1 MSDWLG
7 MAAAPRAPR
16 PELKD
21 RVVQRAQSARR
32 LHWSMLAAAAL
43 VGALAGGGVLWQRA
57 GRLAVDL
64 AAARDT
70 LNLLRQ
76 PGGRVL
82 MIPVT
87 TAGRP
92 GAMTIYADSLT
103 RRWLVTCHHL
113 TPNHTGE
120 AYQLWFLT
128 TAGALPAAIMPMD
141 RDVPMVMT
149 LEVPVG
155 VGAVIGVAMSVE
167 PRRGSPAPTSPLL
180 FRAAL

>member
-7 MAAAPRAPR
+7 MAAAPRTPR

-21 RVVQRAQSARR
+21 HVLQRAQSARR
-32 LHWSMLAAAAL
+32 MHWSMLAAAAL
-43 VGALAGGGVLWQRA
+43 VGALAGGGVLWHRA
-57 GRLAVDL
+57 GRLEVDL

-103 RRWLVTCHHL
+103 QAPDFYRRQ
-113 TPNHTGE
+113 G
-120 AYQLWFLT
+120 Y
-128 TAGALPAAIMPMD
+128 D
-141 RDVPMVMT
+141 
-149 LEVPVG
+149 
-155 VGAVIGVAMSVE
+155 VIGE
-167 PRRGSPAPTSPLL
+167 LPGWPGSDVRTFLRKRLREA
-180 FRAAL
+180 R

>member
-7 MAAAPRAPR
+7 MAVAPHTPR

-21 RVVQRAQSARR
+21 RVLHRAQSARR
-32 LHWSMLAAAAL
+32 MHWPMLAAAVLAGAL
-43 VGALAGGGVLWQRA
+43 VGGGMLWSRA
-57 GRLAVDL
+57 ARLTVDL
-64 AAARDT
+64 SAARDT

-87 TAGRP
+87 TGGRAG
-92 GAMTIYADSLT
+92 ALTFYADSLT

-113 TPNHTGE
+113 APNLAGQ

-128 TAGALPAAIMPMD
+128 GSQARPAALMPMD
-141 RDVPMVMT
+141 RDAPMVMSM
-149 LEVPVG
+149 EVPP
-155 VGAVIGVAMSVE
+155 GAGQVTGVAMSVE
-167 PRRGSPAPTSPLL
+167 PRSGSAAPTGALV
-180 FRAAL
+180 FRVDL

>member
-21 RVVQRAQSARR
+21 RVLRRAQAARR
-32 LHWSMLAAAAL
+32 MQWWTLAAAAL
-43 VGALAGGGVLWQRA
+43 VGALAGGGLLWHRA
-57 GRLAVDL
+57 AGLTGDL

-70 LNLLRQ
+70 LDLLRQ

-82 MIPVT
+82 MIPVM

-92 GAMTIYADSLT
+92 GTLTVYADSLT

-113 TPNHTGE
+113 TPNLPGQ

-128 TAGALPAAIMPMD
+128 GSLARPAAVMAMD

-149 LEVPVG
+149 LAAPPG
-155 VGAVIGVAMSVE
+155 VGAVTGLAMSVE
-167 PRRGSPAPTSPLL
+167 PRAGSTAPTSALL
-180 FRAAL
+180 FRVDL

>member
-7 MAAAPRAPR
+7 MAAAPRTPR

-21 RVVQRAQSARR
+21 RVLRRAQSARR
-32 LHWSMLAAAAL
+32 MQWSMLAAAVL
-43 VGALAGGGVLWQRA
+43 VGALAGGGLFWLRGA
-57 GRLAVDL
+57 RLEEHL

-70 LNLLRQ
+70 LDLLRQ

-92 GAMTIYADSLT
+92 GAMTVYADSVT
-103 RRWLVTCHHL
+103 RRWLVTCHHF
-113 TPNHTGE
+113 TPNRPGQ

-128 TAGALPAAIMPMD
+128 GSVARPAAVMPMD
-141 RDVPMVMT
+141 HDVPMVMT
-149 LEVPVG
+149 LEVPPSAGKVTG
-155 VGAVIGVAMSVE
+155 LAMSVE
-167 PRRGSPAPTSPLL
+167 PRAGSTAPTGALV
-180 FRAAL
+180 FRVEL

>member
-7 MAAAPRAPR
+7 MAAAPRPPR

-21 RVVQRAQSARR
+21 RVLQRAVGARAVR
-32 LHWSMLAAAAL
+32 WSTLLAAALAGVL
-43 VGALAGGGVLWQRA
+43 VGGGVLWQRA

-70 LNLLRQ
+70 LSLLRQ

-87 TAGRP
+87 TAGQP

-113 TPNHTGE
+113 APNIPGQ

-128 TAGALPAAIMPMD
+128 GTGARPAAVMLMD
-141 RDVPMVMT
+141 RDTPMVMT
-149 LEVPVG
+149 MEAPA
-155 VGAVIGVAMSVE
+155 GAERVTGIAMSVE
-167 PRRGSPAPTSPLL
+167 PRSGSPAPTGTLL
-180 FRAAL
+180 FRVAL

>member
-7 MAAAPRAPR
+7 MAAPPRTPR

-21 RVVQRAQSARR
+21 QVLRR
-32 LHWSMLAAAAL
+32 SRSGRRIPWAMLAAAVL
-43 VGALAGGGVLWQRA
+43 VGALGGGGLFRLRA
-57 GRLAVDL
+57 VRLEGNL

-70 LNLLRQ
+70 LDLLRQ

-87 TAGRP
+87 TVGRP
-92 GAMTIYADSLT
+92 GALTVYVDSLT
-103 RRWLVTCHHL
+103 RRWLVTCHHF
-113 TPNHTGE
+113 TPNLPGQ

-128 TAGALPAAIMPMD
+128 GSVVRPAAIMPMD

-149 LEVPVG
+149 LEVPREAGKVTG
-155 VGAVIGVAMSVE
+155 LAMSVE
-167 PRRGSPAPTSPLL
+167 PRAGSTAPTGALV
-180 FRAAL
+180 FRVEL

>member
-7 MAAAPRAPR
+7 MVAPPQMPR

-21 RVVQRAQSARR
+21 RVLHRAQAPRR
-32 LHWSMLAAAAL
+32 MRWSMLAAAAL
-43 VGALAGGGVLWQRA
+43 VGAALGGGLLWQRA
-57 GRLAVDL
+57 NRIAGDL

-70 LNLLRQ
+70 LDLLRQ
-76 PGGRVL
+76 PGGRVY

-113 TPNHTGE
+113 APNTPGQ

-128 TAGALPAAIMPMD
+128 GTGARPAALMPMD

-149 LEVPVG
+149 LQVPPEVGKVT
-155 VGAVIGVAMSVE
+155 GVAMSVE
-167 PRRGSPAPTSPLL
+167 PRGGSPAPTTNLV
-180 FRAAL
+180 FRVDL

>member
-7 MAAAPRAPR
+7 MAAPPRTPR

-21 RVVQRAQSARR
+21 RVLRRAQSARR
-32 LHWSMLAAAAL
+32 MHWSMLAAAVL
-43 VGALAGGGVLWQRA
+43 LGALAGGGLFWLRA
-57 GRLAVDL
+57 ARLEGNL

-92 GAMTIYADSLT
+92 GAMTVYADSLT

-113 TPNHTGE
+113 TPNLPGQ

-128 TAGALPAAIMPMD
+128 GSVARPAAVMPMD
-141 RDVPMVMT
+141 HDVPMVMT
-149 LEVPVG
+149 LEVPP
-155 VGAVIGVAMSVE
+155 GAGKVTGLAMSVE
-167 PRRGSPAPTSPLL
+167 PRAGSTAPTGALV
-180 FRAAL
+180 FRVEL